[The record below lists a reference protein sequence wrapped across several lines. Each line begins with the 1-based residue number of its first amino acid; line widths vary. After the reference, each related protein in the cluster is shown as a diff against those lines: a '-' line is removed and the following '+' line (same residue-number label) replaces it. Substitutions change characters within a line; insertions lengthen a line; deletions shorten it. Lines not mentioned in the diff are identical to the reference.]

1 MNELKMRFVESGD
14 SQIERSRTER
24 GQPDRQSLQ
33 SAKEIRLELQVKKLE
48 KEIDELQ
55 IKIDQMAVENQEVNE
70 SEAKILDAVHN
81 KNEEHVEQLLAKDNE
96 IEKLKEMQQMKLI
109 Q

>member
-1 MNELKMRFVESGD
+1 
-14 SQIERSRTER
+14 
-24 GQPDRQSLQ
+24 
-33 SAKEIRLELQVKKLE
+33 
-48 KEIDELQ
+48 
-55 IKIDQMAVENQEVNE
+55 MAVENQEVNE